1 MKWET
6 TCFQVV
12 PLVGHIFQTLIAAT
26 NTFPN
31 QEAGSRPGASAS
43 QFLWLMETLP
53 LSLTRPPMI
62 SWQHCLLTFLSLEQ
76 VMLKLRVPGSGLM
89 ELLGALKTGRQG
101 NPITMAAHKCI
112 VLLTTKVWACG
123 MMNLNSILGL
133 SFANMIWVSVH
144 ASKNFKKILDLTKIY
159 KKI

>member
-1 MKWET
+1 
-6 TCFQVV
+6 
-12 PLVGHIFQTLIAAT
+12 
-26 NTFPN
+26 
-31 QEAGSRPGASAS
+31 
-43 QFLWLMETLP
+43 
-53 LSLTRPPMI
+53 
-62 SWQHCLLTFLSLEQ
+62 
-76 VMLKLRVPGSGLM
+76 MLKLRVPGSGLM
-89 ELLGALKTGRQG
+89 ELLGALKTGGQG
-101 NPITMAAHKCI
+101 NPITMEARKCI